1 MCRQSKG
8 GMINILHFHQAV
20 LLDNFL
26 FFTVFLFLDPGEDF
40 SLADKDFFEVKKEKN
55 FFQTRLIRVAA
66 LPYLPHKNEVVW
78 IIRRGLQDAL
88 PDVWSAGT
96 R

>member
-8 GMINILHFHQAV
+8 CMINILLFHQAV

-40 SLADKDFFEVKKEKN
+40 SLADKDFLSLKKRKT
-55 FFQTRLIRVAA
+55 FFRRV
-66 LPYLPHKNEVVW
+66 
-78 IIRRGLQDAL
+78 
-88 PDVWSAGT
+88 
-96 R
+96 